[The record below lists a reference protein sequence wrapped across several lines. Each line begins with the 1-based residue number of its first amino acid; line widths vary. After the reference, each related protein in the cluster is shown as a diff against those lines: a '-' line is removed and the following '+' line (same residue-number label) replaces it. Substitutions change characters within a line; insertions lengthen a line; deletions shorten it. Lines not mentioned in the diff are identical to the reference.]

1 MVTLIICRVKLQK
14 DIRREMI
21 HVYRLHCTLG
31 DKTALSVESSMQDI
45 SLEEVNNIFPDHCL
59 STVVFLGKIYLLL
72 FA

>member
-1 MVTLIICRVKLQK
+1 
-14 DIRREMI
+14 MI

-31 DKTALSVESSMQDI
+31 DKTVLSVESSMQDI